1 MRSRFPTPSLSP
13 SKPNNGLLQ
22 NENFNIL
29 LSGLAL
35 PFPHTILQCGALL
48 KCLDARMWF
57 WPNLWY
63 LIWKDVQKRVR
74 TKYIN
79 ANQPCCFHTSI
90 QFQSVW
96 GWLPSSI
103 AWSGQTIKEMSP
115 PHSKHC
121 WKMRNL
127 LMWVLWSASCSSVRL
142 NLTTA
147 GDHFCRGEK
156 LFSAQGGAQCCKS
169 ILQESSQRPQGLA
182 DSLTSKQFLYAT
194 ICRHG
199 SIQF

>member
-22 NENFNIL
+22 NENFTFRPGFTLPTYNPSVRSAPQVSWCQNVIL
-29 LSGLAL
+29 AKSVIPDL
-35 PFPHTILQCGALL
+35 
-48 KCLDARMWF
+48 
-57 WPNLWY
+57 
-63 LIWKDVQKRVR
+63 KRVR

-169 ILQESSQRPQGLA
+169 IFQESSQRPQGLV
-182 DSLTSKQFLYAT
+182 DSLTSKPILYAT